1 MTNLSKILSALL
13 FIAFIGGC
21 SGKGDGELFNLSP
34 ETWYSKILED
44 INNANMEDAEKHYTS
59 FSSEHI
65 ASPLLEEMTLI
76 MAWAFVEDENYEKAN
91 KYLDEYIRLY
101 GTTQKIEYARFLKI
115 RANFDS
121 FSRPNRNQKLM
132 LNSIDE
138 IRKFIAEYP
147 QSEYR
152 PLLETMLTKL
162 RLAEHQL
169 NIDIKDLYQRTDR
182 ESSAKIYEQRIEESP
197 LNGTDVIKPRSPW
210 YRAIFE

>member
-1 MTNLSKILSALL
+1 MSRVLKILLGIVCAAVLC
-13 FIAFIGGC
+13 GC

-44 INNANMEDAEKHYTS
+44 INNSALEDAEKHYTS
-59 FSSEHI
+59 FASEHI
-65 ASPLLEEMTLI
+65 ASPLLEETTLI
-76 MAWAFVEDENYEKAN
+76 MAWAFVQDEDYEKAN

-101 GTTQKIEYARFLKI
+101 GTDKKIEYARFLKI

-121 FSRPNRNQKLM
+121 FSRPSRNQKLI

-138 IRKFIAEYP
+138 IRNFIAEYP

-169 NIDIKDLYQRTDR
+169 NIDIKDLYERTDR
-182 ESSAKIYEQRIEESP
+182 EDSAKIYKKRVEESP
-197 LNGTDVIKPRSPW
+197 LNDAEVVKPRSPW

>member
-1 MTNLSKILSALL
+1 
-13 FIAFIGGC
+13 
-21 SGKGDGELFNLSP
+21 
-34 ETWYSKILED
+34 
-44 INNANMEDAEKHYTS
+44 
-59 FSSEHI
+59 
-65 ASPLLEEMTLI
+65 
-76 MAWAFVEDENYEKAN
+76 
-91 KYLDEYIRLY
+91 
-101 GTTQKIEYARFLKI
+101 
-115 RANFDS
+115 
-121 FSRPNRNQKLM
+121 M

>member
-1 MTNLSKILSALL
+1 MRRVLKILLSIVCAAVLC
-13 FIAFIGGC
+13 GC

-44 INNANMEDAEKHYTS
+44 INNSALEDAEKHYTS
-59 FSSEHI
+59 FASEHI
-65 ASPLLEEMTLI
+65 ASPLLEETTLI
-76 MAWAFVEDENYEKAN
+76 MAWAFVQDEDYEKAN

-101 GTTQKIEYARFLKI
+101 GTDKKIEYARFLKI

-121 FSRPNRNQKLM
+121 FSRPSRNQKLI

-138 IRKFIAEYP
+138 IRNFIAEYP

-169 NIDIKDLYQRTDR
+169 NIDIKDLYERTDR
-182 ESSAKIYEQRIEESP
+182 EDSAKIYKKRVEESP
-197 LNGTDVIKPRSPW
+197 LNDAEVVKPRSPW